1 MPHKSVLSIGQCCAD
16 HSSIS
21 RLINQHFQVEI
32 INADSSTEAFS
43 LIDSKTFSLILV
55 NRIFDSNAE
64 SGLEFIEKYYSK
76 KASASPIMLVS
87 NFEQSQ
93 KDALKLG
100 ADIGFGKNA
109 LTSPDTLL
117 KLKKH
122 LLDKNSLSY
131 KKRLGTRLALFVRL
145 RSHLLKNNN

>member
-21 RLINQHFQVEI
+21 RLINQNFQVEI
-32 INADSSTEAFS
+32 INADSSIEAFS
-43 LIDSKTFSLILV
+43 LIDSKNFSLILV

-64 SGLEFIEKYYSK
+64 SGLDFIEKYYSN
-76 KASASPIMLVS
+76 KASDSPIMLVS

-100 ADIGFGKNA
+100 AELGFGKNA

-117 KLKKH
+117 KLRKH
-122 LLDKNSLSY
+122 LLD
-131 KKRLGTRLALFVRL
+131 
-145 RSHLLKNNN
+145 

>member
-43 LIDSKTFSLILV
+43 LIDSKNFSLILV

-64 SGLEFIEKYYSK
+64 SGLEFIEKYCSK

-93 KDALKLG
+93 NDAHKLG
-100 ADIGFGKNA
+100 ADKGFGKNA

-122 LLDKNSLSY
+122 LLD
-131 KKRLGTRLALFVRL
+131 
-145 RSHLLKNNN
+145 

>member
-21 RLINQHFQVEI
+21 RLINQNFQVEI

-64 SGLEFIEKYYSK
+64 SGLDFIEKYYSK
-76 KASASPIMLVS
+76 KASSSPIMLVS

-100 ADIGFGKNA
+100 ADLGLRNLELRKWFYLVSKECFDGKY
-109 LTSPDTLL
+109 LL
-117 KLKKH
+117 GEL
-122 LLDKNSLSY
+122 
-131 KKRLGTRLALFVRL
+131 
-145 RSHLLKNNN
+145 

>member
-21 RLINQHFQVEI
+21 RLINQHFQIEI
-32 INADSSTEAFS
+32 INADSSAEAFS

-64 SGLEFIEKYYSK
+64 SGLDFIEKYYSK

-93 KDALKLG
+93 KDALQLG
-100 ADIGFGKNA
+100 AEFGFGKNA

-122 LLDKNSLSY
+122 LLD
-131 KKRLGTRLALFVRL
+131 
-145 RSHLLKNNN
+145 

>member
-64 SGLEFIEKYYSK
+64 SGLDFIEKYYSK
-76 KASASPIMLVS
+76 KASDSPIMLVS

-100 ADIGFGKNA
+100 AELGFGKNA
-109 LTSPDTLL
+109 LTAPDTLL
-117 KLKKH
+117 KLRKH
-122 LLDKNSLSY
+122 LLD
-131 KKRLGTRLALFVRL
+131 
-145 RSHLLKNNN
+145 

>member
-1 MPHKSVLSIGQCCAD
+1 MSLNSFFLISPPIPRITNMHKKSVLSIGQCCAD

-21 RLINQHFQVEI
+21 RLISQNFQVEI

-43 LIDSKTFSLILV
+43 LIDSKNFSLILV

-64 SGLEFIEKYYSK
+64 SGLDFIEKYYSK

-100 ADIGFGKNA
+100 ADLGFGKSA
-109 LTSPDTLL
+109 LTSPGTLL

-122 LLDKNSLSY
+122 LLD
-131 KKRLGTRLALFVRL
+131 
-145 RSHLLKNNN
+145 

>member
-1 MPHKSVLSIGQCCAD
+1 MHQKSVLSIGQCCAD

-21 RLINQHFQVEI
+21 RLLNQNFQVEV

-43 LIDSKTFSLILV
+43 MIDSKNFSLILV
-55 NRIFDSNAE
+55 NRIFDSNSE
-64 SGLEFIEKYYSK
+64 SGLEFIEQYHSK

-87 NFEQSQ
+87 NFDQSQ
-93 KDALKLG
+93 KDALQLG
-100 ADIGFGKNA
+100 AELGFGKNS

-122 LLDKNSLSY
+122 LLD
-131 KKRLGTRLALFVRL
+131 
-145 RSHLLKNNN
+145 